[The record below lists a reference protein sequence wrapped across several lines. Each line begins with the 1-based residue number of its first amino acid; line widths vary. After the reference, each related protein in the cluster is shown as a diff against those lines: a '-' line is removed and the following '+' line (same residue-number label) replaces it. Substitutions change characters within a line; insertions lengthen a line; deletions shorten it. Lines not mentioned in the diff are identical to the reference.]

1 MTRFGQVLAV
11 ELFLRRFVVTRL
23 VAVRPEPSMMPAVG
37 RRRVLLRG
45 AALFAFVAAL
55 VRLLRAFQSR
65 RRLTAV
71 RERHPSRPAGN
82 EDGEPALVLAM
93 ASSLR
98 PPPQIPPDSLQP
110 ERCDSSANESLL
122 VAEVAA
128 LREQLAAAE
137 GQGAAAEKE
146 RAAAVAALEE
156 REVQAE
162 SDREGS
168 KAAGEAEEAA
178 KEAAKEAAAEAAQA
192 AQAAQADTS
201 SPSLDTR
208 HSFGESLDTI
218 VSIDQSWPPSLSSS
232 ICASPP
238 PPPPS
243 PPLPPAPLPL
253 QTIYSGIDGLR
264 IDVDHANGADGTHGV
279 SPKSLDSLDSLGSL
293 GSLDT
298 PRSATY
304 AYGDTSPD
312 TCVCGSGYRL
322 PVGCIQD
329 LDTCVCGP
337 SMPSSPPASA
347 DIGTVCSLPRSTANE
362 STSPL
367 ADTPRQ
373 RRTAVFR
380 PLRGRADPEV

>member
-1 MTRFGQVLAV
+1 MGKVTGDGSL
-11 ELFLRRFVVTRL
+11 TRL
-23 VAVRPEPSMMPAVG
+23 VAHQPSMMPAVG

-55 VRLLRAFQSR
+55 VRLLRAFQSK

-71 RERHPSRPAGN
+71 RERHPPRPAGN

-110 ERCDSSANESLL
+110 KRCDSS
-122 VAEVAA
+122 VEVAA

-137 GQGAAAEKE
+137 GQRAAAEKE

-178 KEAAKEAAAEAAQA
+178 KEAAKEGAAEAAAEAAEA
-192 AQAAQADTS
+192 AAEAAQADTS

-208 HSFGESLDTI
+208 HNFGEPLNTI
-218 VSIDQSWPPSLSSS
+218 TSIDQSWPLSPSSS
-232 ICASPP
+232 IYASLPP
-238 PPPPS
+238 PPPP
-243 PPLPPAPLPL
+243 PPLPPPPLPL

-264 IDVDHANGADGTHGV
+264 IDVDHANGADGTNGV
-279 SPKSLDSLDSLGSL
+279 SPKSLGSLGSLDSLGSL

-304 AYGDTSPD
+304 AYGDTSLD

-322 PVGCIQD
+322 PVGCIQG

-337 SMPSSPPASA
+337 SMPSSPPAAAA

-380 PLRGRADPEV
+380 PVRGRADPEV